1 MAALSVRDPWRRFF
15 HVLGT
20 DGAKRYRP
28 VVSIAPFAAALAPVH
43 QQYLLEARQMQ
54 ALSFAV
60 HIPLVAFGTS
70 FPAMVVFAEWLHLRT
85 GDPLY
90 RTLARRWSRVVLALF
105 AVGVI
110 TGTILSFEMGL
121 LWPNFTATFGSVFGL
136 GFAIEG
142 FSFFMEAIFLGIYAY
157 GWDRMSPRAH
167 WWSGI
172 PIVITGFTGSLT
184 VIAVNAWMNHPT
196 GFRLAGGRVVHVNPL
211 AALFGNRY
219 LWSELL
225 HMYIAGYMVAGF
237 LIAGC
242 YAFGRLR
249 GRWGRYERVALA
261 IPLTIACLAAPVQV
275 LVGDWI
281 ARDVAVSQPVKLAAI
296 EGLYPTTSG
305 ASEHVLGWYTDH
317 EVKYGIKIPHLLSL
331 LAFHSWDARVQG
343 LDTVA
348 PSQRPPVNVVR
359 FSFQTMVGI
368 GTLLALLGVVY
379 LIVRVR
385 RRRLPE
391 SPWFYRAVV
400 IAGPAAT
407 VALIAGWVT
416 TEVGRQPWVV
426 YRVMLTA
433 DAVTGASGI
442 PVGYGTLVI
451 TYLAVAGGVVW
462 ILRRL
467 ARMPIG
473 SEGGDAPP
481 ASAHGMPV

>member
-1 MAALSVRDPWRRFF
+1 
-15 HVLGT
+15 
-20 DGAKRYRP
+20 
-28 VVSIAPFAAALAPVH
+28 VSIAPLAAALAPVH
-43 QQYLLEARQMQ
+43 QHYLLAARQMQ

-60 HIPLVAFGTS
+60 HIPLVAFGTA

-85 GDPLY
+85 RDPLY

-167 WWSGI
+167 WLCGI

-196 GFRLAGGRVVHVNPL
+196 GFDLVAGRVVDVNPL
-211 AALFGNRY
+211 QALFGNPY

-249 GRWGRYERVALA
+249 GRWGRYERVALT

-275 LVGDWI
+275 LVGDWL
-281 ARDVAVSQPVKLAAI
+281 ARDVAVSQPIKLAAI
-296 EGLYPTTSG
+296 EGLYKTTDG
-305 ASEHVLGWYTDH
+305 APEHVLGWYTDH
-317 EVKYGIKIPHLLSL
+317 EVKYGIEIPHLLSL
-331 LAFHSWDARVQG
+331 LAFHSWDARIQG
-343 LDTVA
+343 LDTVPA
-348 PSQRPPVNVVR
+348 AQRPPVNVVR
-359 FSFQTMVGI
+359 ISFQMMVGI

-400 IAGPAAT
+400 LAGPAAT

-416 TEVGRQPWVV
+416 TEVGRQPWVI
-426 YRVMLTA
+426 YRVMPTA
-433 DAVTGASGI
+433 DAVTGATGI
-442 PVGYGTLVI
+442 PVGYGTLVV
-451 TYLAVAGGVVW
+451 TYLAVAGGVAW

-467 ARMPIG
+467 AAMPLD
-473 SEGGDAPP
+473 SDVDDSPP
-481 ASAHGMPV
+481 SSARAVAV